1 MPQKPYKLLVWG
13 FKLPTNCTCMKNAA
27 RHFSESYNLFH
38 KRKKLLWLWN
48 HLKMIKSCYFW
59 NNLFF
64 KDQNH
69 DWGHT
74 FALTAGKRALKQVA
88 RNTPPPKQLL
98 KATTLLYLVI
108 LSYSI
113 CIIRTGI
120 RMPPNIRANTPS
132 RHRILATAISIIRR
146 WTVIPL
152 QQSIWIFKKKDTSPG
167 RLVRSWTAS
176 LEHVLETSVHGVS

>member
-1 MPQKPYKLLVWG
+1 MHLVIFFHAIAINVDCRLQG
-13 FKLPTNCTCMKNAA
+13 LQIIQFNCITNAIVANK
-27 RHFSESYNLFH
+27 
-38 KRKKLLWLWN
+38 
-48 HLKMIKSCYFW
+48 CYFW
-59 NNLFF
+59 MNLFF
-64 KDQNH
+64 KDHNH
-69 DWGHT
+69 AWWHT

-132 RHRILATAISIIRR
+132 RHRILATAISILRR
-146 WTVIPL
+146 WAVIPL
-152 QQSIWIFKKKDTSPG
+152 QRSICILKNKTKDTEANDTSPG

-176 LEHVLETSVHGVS
+176 LENVLETSIHGVT